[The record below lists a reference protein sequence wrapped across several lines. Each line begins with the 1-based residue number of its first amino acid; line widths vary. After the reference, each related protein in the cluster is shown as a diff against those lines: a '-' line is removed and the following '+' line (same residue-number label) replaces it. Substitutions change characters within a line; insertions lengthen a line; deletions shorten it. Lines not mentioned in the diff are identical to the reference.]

1 MPPFQLERLLQLP
14 QPSPSKPGDF
24 PIELGQFDGVRVGNS
39 NRVHSGSLASTS
51 FGETLQ
57 QERRI
62 RSIEEHT
69 TNRVVKGHSS
79 EALYVTQG
87 RMGLLSDLRLFSA
100 FTCLHPIIIFAAID
114 IRP

>member
-1 MPPFQLERLLQLP
+1 
-14 QPSPSKPGDF
+14 
-24 PIELGQFDGVRVGNS
+24 VGNS
-39 NRVHSGSLASTS
+39 NRVHSGRLASTS